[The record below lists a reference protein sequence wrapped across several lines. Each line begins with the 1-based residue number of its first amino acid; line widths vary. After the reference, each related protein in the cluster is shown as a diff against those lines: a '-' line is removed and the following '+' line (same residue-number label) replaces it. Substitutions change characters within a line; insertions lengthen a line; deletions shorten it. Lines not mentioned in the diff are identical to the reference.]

1 MNIYVLD
8 GLNGIIGIIETFES
22 VIWNVQYFSQNEFQL
37 ITAGTDS
44 NLNLLTEG
52 KLLVRDEDITNSE
65 YNNVMLIEKIQ
76 LDFDIDKGWILT
88 VSGRGLKSILN
99 RRIIWNQTTISGYAE
114 KCIRQIINDNVINPT
129 NSDRAISNFIL
140 GTEQGFTDLTDIQ
153 LLGQN
158 IGDWLEEICQV
169 LGFGWDIYISNN
181 KYVFKLYKGTDRSFN
196 QSVVVPVIFSP
207 EYDNLLSS
215 TYSYNKGNYS
225 NAALIGG
232 EGEGLNKRTASIG
245 TATGLNRYESY
256 IDGSSVSSNGE
267 IITVEQYIGLLQQY
281 GQEQLSNQ
289 YFIENFEGEI
299 IPNGVYKINQ
309 DYFLGDLVQVVNEKG
324 ISAVPRIIEIIYSE
338 DSTGTAVIPTFS
350 KWEVS

>member
-1 MNIYVLD
+1 MKKLPLKVMSVALVCAIAFSTAACGKKKNNSGDEGGV
-8 GLNGIIGIIETFES
+8 GMQETSRRGQKITDDSPWYES
-22 VIWNVQYFSQNEFQL
+22 TSA
-37 ITAGTDS
+37 T
-44 NLNLLTEG
+44 
-52 KLLVRDEDITNSE
+52 
-65 YNNVMLIEKIQ
+65 
-76 LDFDIDKGWILT
+76 
-88 VSGRGLKSILN
+88 
-99 RRIIWNQTTISGYAE
+99 
-114 KCIRQIINDNVINPT
+114 
-129 NSDRAISNFIL
+129 
-140 GTEQGFTDLTDIQ
+140 
-153 LLGQN
+153 
-158 IGDWLEEICQV
+158 
-169 LGFGWDIYISNN
+169 
-181 KYVFKLYKGTDRSFN
+181 
-196 QSVVVPVIFSP
+196 FSP

-232 EGEGLNKRTASIG
+232 EGEGLNKRTTSIG

>member
-44 NLNLLTEG
+44 NLDLLTEG

-99 RRIIWNQTTISGYAE
+99 RRIVWNQTTISGYAE
-114 KCIRQIINDNVINPT
+114 KWIRH
-129 NSDRAISNFIL
+129 
-140 GTEQGFTDLTDIQ
+140 IQ

-232 EGEGLNKRTASIG
+232 EGEGLNKRTTSIG